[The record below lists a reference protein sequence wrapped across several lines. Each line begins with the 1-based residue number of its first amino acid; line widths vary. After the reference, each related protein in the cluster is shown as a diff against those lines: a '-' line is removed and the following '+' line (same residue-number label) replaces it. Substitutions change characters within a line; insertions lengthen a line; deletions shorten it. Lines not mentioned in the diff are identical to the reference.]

1 MSDNFNRNLVI
12 LIFVASYMYMN
23 FVSLQIRTRS
33 GWSNLTCNPLNL
45 FANSL
50 FQSQEK
56 ANEEFERCVVSLST
70 ATTRNLFQKQTEEQ
84 ERVLTKMTG
93 IQQDYTNLTDH
104 VKGYVKDASMIT
116 QEYDKQID
124 TLEISQEKANILSKT
139 ANKSVKGYMSYLREI
154 LNNISNYFQNN

>member
-1 MSDNFNRNLVI
+1 MSDNFNRTLVI

-56 ANEEFERCVVSLST
+56 SNEEFERCVVNLST
-70 ATTRNLFQKQTEEQ
+70 ATTRNLFQKQTQEQ
-84 ERVLTKMTG
+84 EKVLTKMTG
-93 IQQDYTNLTDH
+93 IQKDYTKLTDN
-104 VKGYVKDASMIT
+104 VQGYVKDASMIT
-116 QEYDKQID
+116 QEYDSQIRN
-124 TLEISQEKANILSKT
+124 LKNSQNKVNELNTT
-139 ANKSVKGYMSYLREI
+139 ASNSVKSYMTHLREI
-154 LNNISNYFQNN
+154 LNNISNYFKNN